1 MCIHYLATYNDY
13 GSNYIIKLIVVIF
26 LEMQILFKYD
36 VFSLR
41 L

>member
-1 MCIHYLATYNDY
+1 MCIYYLATYNDY
-13 GSNYIIKLIVVIF
+13 GSDYIIKVIVVIF
-26 LEMQILFKYD
+26 LEMQILFKND